1 MNHSRTGAASN
12 SATPGIIC
20 RRIGSMAVMV
30 DAITHKQPKIKD
42 VLMTTAAVL
51 ATVYVLN
58 QIAFTR
64 NLVQKALAG

>member
-1 MNHSRTGAASN
+1 MYGLQALQWWLPSINIQGTAMQS
-12 SATPGIIC
+12 
-20 RRIGSMAVMV
+20 
-30 DAITHKQPKIKD
+30 KIKD

>member
-1 MNHSRTGAASN
+1 MQS
-12 SATPGIIC
+12 
-20 RRIGSMAVMV
+20 
-30 DAITHKQPKIKD
+30 KIKD